1 MVRQRLVTCLAQ
13 CVEWKGFTA
22 VAKHANKIIAAIVVA
37 LAALS
42 MSGCASCSRSYKSM
56 QSDFGGGLHRRVTLY
71 DYSGNVIDQWEG
83 TFDVA
88 ENDQEVYFDVGGKRV
103 IIQGGIVVNEEL

>member
-1 MVRQRLVTCLAQ
+1 MSNFARVAISATAAAMLA
-13 CVEWKGFTA
+13 C
-22 VAKHANKIIAAIVVA
+22 
-37 LAALS
+37 S

-88 ENDQEVYFDVGGKRV
+88 ENDQEVYFDVDGKRV
-103 IIQGGIVVNEEL
+103 IIQGGIVVNEEI